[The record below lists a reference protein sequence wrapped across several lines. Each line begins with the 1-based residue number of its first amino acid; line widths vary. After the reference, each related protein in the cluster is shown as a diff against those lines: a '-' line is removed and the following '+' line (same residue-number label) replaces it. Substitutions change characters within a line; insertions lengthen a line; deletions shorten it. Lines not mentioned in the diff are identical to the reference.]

1 MGGKVTVSGELSNGF
16 RRGEFL
22 VIGCNMSVLGQYK
35 VNQDKLED
43 WKDYT
48 QPLFGSTGLS
58 ALAEIEKAGTFKVK
72 FKDHNSNFYITNL
85 VVGGYVVG
93 ITEEELNEFCIKL

>member
-1 MGGKVTVSGELSNGF
+1 MGGKVTVSGEQSNGF

-48 QPLFGSTGLS
+48 QSLFGSTGLD

-72 FKDHNSNFYITNL
+72 FKGHNSNFYITNL
-85 VVGGYVVG
+85 AVGSSIVAV
-93 ITEEELNEFCIKL
+93 TEEELTQFCIKL

>member
-1 MGGKVTVSGELSNGF
+1 MGGKATVSGEQSKGF
-16 RRGEFL
+16 KRGEFL

-48 QPLFGSTGLS
+48 QSLFGSTGLS

-72 FKDHNSNFYITNL
+72 FKGHNSNFYITNL
-85 VVGGYVVG
+85 AVGGSIVG
-93 ITEEELNEFCIKL
+93 ITEEELTQFCIKL

>member
-1 MGGKVTVSGELSNGF
+1 MGGKVTVSGELSKGF
-16 RRGEFL
+16 QKGEIP

-35 VNQDKLED
+35 VNQEKLAD

-48 QPLFGSTGLS
+48 QSLFGSAGLS

-72 FKDHNSNFYITNL
+72 FKGHNSNFYITNL
-85 VVGGYVVG
+85 VVGGSVVG